1 MNHTHDVRTRRTTLL
16 LSVAA
21 TALLLPL
28 SASAGGGYGSDAKS
42 DKSMQ
47 EQTRDMAEKASDA
60 ASDVRMHL
68 ALEAKLAKSDEL
80 SAIAINTDVK
90 DGIAHLKG
98 DVQTDTQR
106 QMATEV
112 AKSVEGIRSVKNELR
127 VTGEDPSFVER
138 VRDGAGDAA
147 LTARVKSRL
156 LLSENT
162 SGLAINVDTDDDVVI
177 LSGEV
182 ESEAEAELAELIAA
196 NTVGVEEVRNNLR
209 IDND

>member
-1 MNHTHDVRTRRTTLL
+1 MNHIHNARTRQTTLL

-28 SASAGGGYGSDAKS
+28 SASAGDRYGSD

-47 EQTRDMAEKASDA
+47 EQTRDVAQKAGDA

-68 ALEAKLAKSDEL
+68 ALEAKLAESDEL
-80 SAIAINTDVK
+80 SALAINTDVK

-98 DVQTDTQR
+98 DVQTDTHR
-106 QMATEV
+106 QMATEL
-112 AKSVEGIRSVKNELR
+112 AKSVEGVKSVRNELR
-127 VTGEDPSFVER
+127 VTGEDPSMVER
-138 VRDGAGDAA
+138 VKDDVGDAA

-162 SGLAINVDTDDDVVI
+162 SGLAINVDTDDHVVM
-177 LSGEV
+177 LDGEV
-182 ESEAEAELAELIAA
+182 ESEAERELAELIAT